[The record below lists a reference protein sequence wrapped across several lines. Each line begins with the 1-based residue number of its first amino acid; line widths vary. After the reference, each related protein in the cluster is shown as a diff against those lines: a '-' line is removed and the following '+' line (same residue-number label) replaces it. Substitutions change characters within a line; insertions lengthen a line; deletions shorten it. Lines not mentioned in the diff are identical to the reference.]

1 MITVNAK
8 VLRLAAI
15 TAGQFKSEQ
24 LTGHEQSKTTSR
36 KKTAALIRL
45 TLRGRVLLIRARS
58 TGGELSI
65 PVSIAQEDALLTPDP
80 QPFDVWIEAALLIN
94 YCHKISGTVTL
105 DAKHTGLVIG
115 TGQNTLELPLQATQD
130 DLPWEEL
137 SLRASFRASTLL
149 DCILHVRHLRATGEA
164 NPSMLSAWRG
174 ILLDGNGTALRAV
187 AGNAYSVAIC
197 GCAYTGEPL
206 RLLLPP
212 GELNGLLAVLAAEGD
227 AHVRLFSD
235 AAGSR
240 LELKGE
246 TGHVRM
252 NLMDHLAFPQYA
264 KIIPKGHALTV
275 RVEAEEIRRALSQVK
290 PLLGTARNEVHLHV
304 REGRVEFRCQNEY
317 GTAKTEL
324 DAETTGE
331 GLIVFNHTQ
340 LSRACSVKG
349 PLTLSM
355 STTSSQPALIVRG
368 AYVVVVAVIKPQVAA

>member
-8 VLRLAAI
+8 VLRLAAV

-36 KKTAALIRL
+36 KKTPAVIRL
-45 TLRGRVLLIRARS
+45 TLNGQTLLIRARS

-65 PVSIAQEDALLTPDP
+65 PVSIVQGTLLAADP
-80 QPFDVWIEAALLIN
+80 PPFDVWTEAALLIN

-105 DAKHTGLVIG
+105 DAKTSVLVVG
-115 TGQNTLELPLQATQD
+115 TGQNTLELPLQPAQE
-130 DLPWEEL
+130 DLPWEALEP
-137 SLRASFRASTLL
+137 RASFRASTLL

-174 ILLDGNGTALRAV
+174 LLLDGNGTALRAV

-212 GELNGLLAVLAAEGD
+212 GELNGLLAVLASEGD
-227 AHVRLFSD
+227 AQVQLFSD

-240 LELKGE
+240 LELRG
-246 TGHVRM
+246 TQGHVRM

-264 KIIPKGHALTV
+264 KIIPKGHALSV
-275 RVEAEEIRRALSQVK
+275 RVEAEDIRKALGQIK
-290 PLLGTARNEVHLHV
+290 PLLGTARNEVQLHV
-304 REGRVEFRCQNEY
+304 KEGRLELRCQNEY
-317 GTAKTEL
+317 GTAKTEV

-340 LSRACSVKG
+340 LTRACSVKG

-355 STTSSQPALIVRG
+355 STTSSQPALIVKG